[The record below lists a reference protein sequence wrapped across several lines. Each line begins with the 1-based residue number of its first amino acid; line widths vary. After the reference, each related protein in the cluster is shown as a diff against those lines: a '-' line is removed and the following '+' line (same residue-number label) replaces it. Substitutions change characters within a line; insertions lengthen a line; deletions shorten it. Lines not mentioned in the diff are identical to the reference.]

1 MYQMTG
7 RMFEIIGL
15 FNLDL
20 CYRSYD
26 LGHHQYHHDQ
36 HYHQH
41 HLEPIL
47 NDPFVFADHMG

>member
-15 FNLDL
+15 FNL
-20 CYRSYD
+20 
-26 LGHHQYHHDQ
+26 GHHQYHHDQ
-36 HYHQH
+36 HYHQY

-47 NDPFVFADHMG
+47 NDPFCVCRSYGN

>member
-20 CYRSYD
+20 CYRPYD

-36 HYHQH
+36 HYHQY

-47 NDPFVFADHMG
+47 NDPFVFADHM